1 MSGERTERATP
12 RRRQKAG
19 EQGDRVYSREWT
31 AACAMLSGVM
41 ALGMVAPH
49 WAALW
54 SGTMA
59 QMLSVASP
67 AAWNEASVM
76 QQALALR
83 HAAVD
88 SLSPLL
94 LLCGAATAGA
104 LLAGMAQGGGI
115 RFHAQHLQ
123 PKLSRINP
131 ASSLKQV
138 FSLQGGARL
147 LKSLLP
153 VAILV
158 FLAFRQMETQLA
170 LPAMSVGHLPR
181 MFSSAYALLLDAA
194 WVLFGWSALD
204 YLVQWRSREGRLR
217 MSKQEM
223 REEMKETEGS
233 PQVRSRIRG
242 LQRQM
247 RRRKLKS
254 DIKKATVV
262 ITNPTHYAVALD
274 FDFETMEAP
283 KVLAKGRN
291 LLAEQIKAEARWAG
305 VPIVENPPLARSLF
319 RSVEEGQSIP
329 VELYAAVAAILAWLY
344 QKQVE
349 ERIKRERTSAR
360 TGKEKA

>member
-1 MSGERTERATP
+1 MSGERTEKATP
-12 RRRQKAG
+12 RRRQKAQ

-31 AACAMLSGVM
+31 AACAMLAGVLAMGM
-41 ALGMVAPH
+41 AAPH
-49 WAALW
+49 WASLW

-59 QMLSVASP
+59 QMLAVASP
-67 AAWNEASVM
+67 SAWNDASIM

-83 HAAVD
+83 HAVVV
-88 SLSPLL
+88 SLSPLV
-94 LLCGAATAGA
+94 LLCGAAATGA

-115 RFHAQHLQ
+115 RFYAQHLQ

-131 ASSLKQV
+131 ATSIKQM
-138 FSLQGGARL
+138 FSLQGSARL
-147 LKSLLP
+147 LKSLVP

-158 FLAFRQMETQLA
+158 LLAFQQVKSQLS
-170 LPAMSVGHLPR
+170 LPRMSTEHLPR
-181 MFSSAYALLLDAA
+181 MFSSAYALLLDTA

-204 YLVQWRSREGRLR
+204 YIVQWRSREGRLR
-217 MSKQEM
+217 MSKQEL

-247 RRRKLKS
+247 RRRKLKA
-254 DIKKATVV
+254 DVKKATVIV
-262 ITNPTHYAVALD
+262 TNPTHYAVALG

-305 VPIVENPPLARSLF
+305 VPIVENPPLARSLY

-329 VELYAAVAAILAWLY
+329 VDLYAAVAAILAWLY
-344 QKQVE
+344 RKQVE
-349 ERIKRERTSAR
+349 ERIRRERAAAQKA
-360 TGKEKA
+360 KEMA